1 MLHHRAAL
9 RTRQLHPLF
18 SGFDANQNLD
28 LQIDALR
35 KSSCHRHF
43 DDKNS
48 SIRAERAGLAKALDT
63 LHLCMLGEPCFPL
76 REATSEAHVVNTFR
90 GVTSAQA
97 TTYVHRR

>member
-28 LQIDALR
+28 LQIDALTQ
-35 KSSCHRHF
+35 SGCHRHA
-43 DDKNS
+43 DNKNS
-48 SIRAERAGLAKALDT
+48 GIRAERPSLAKALDT
-63 LHLCMLGEPCFPL
+63 LHPCMLGGPCFPL
-76 REATSEAHVVNTFR
+76 LEATYEAHVVDTFR